1 MAKSTEELLGKIVEK
16 LDDLQKSTHSI
27 DKEVALQKAAAAER
41 HNDIKS
47 MQEEQKRTNEILE
60 INTQSLTE
68 HMARTDLLEKAVQTL
83 DRRLTPFE
91 REKIEKEAVA
101 KHRRKVLITMSKV
114 VAGLT
119 ALAGLLA
126 VLKPYLLALLA
137 I

>member
-27 DKEVALQKAAAAER
+27 DKEVALQKAASEER
-41 HNDIKS
+41 HADIKAI
-47 MQEEQKRTNEILE
+47 QEEQKRANEILQ
-60 INTQSLTE
+60 INTESLHE

-91 REKIEKEAVA
+91 KEKIEKEAIA
-101 KHRRKVLITMSKV
+101 KHRRKVLMTCGKV

-119 ALAGLLA
+119 ALIGLLA
-126 VLKPYLLALLA
+126 ALKPYLLALLA